1 MSRIQGNDET
11 GSSLVSRGRDQGLDQ
26 GFSKLTLSF
35 QGRFQRH
42 ANGGKFRPLMTFGR
56 AGYLRLFLKVD
67 KDLVY

>member
-35 QGRFQRH
+35 QGIFQRH
-42 ANGGKFRPLMTFGR
+42 ADGGKFRPLMTFRRGGVVE
-56 AGYLRLFLKVD
+56 AVLEGG
-67 KDLVY
+67 